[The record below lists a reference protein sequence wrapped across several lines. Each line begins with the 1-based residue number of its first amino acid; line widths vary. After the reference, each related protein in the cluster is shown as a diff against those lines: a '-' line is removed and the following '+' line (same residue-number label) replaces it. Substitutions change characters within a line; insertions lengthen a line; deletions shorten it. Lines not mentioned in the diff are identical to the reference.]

1 MPPVGV
7 EAVERAIKS
16 NIKTKH
22 VLLLELD
29 VDETTSADRRYRVE
43 WSGASLSPDS
53 SAVGGLLLVEILNF
67 EVIPRKWKKDLIRE
81 KSTRRIKEMVSS
93 V

>member
-1 MPPVGV
+1 M
-7 EAVERAIKS
+7 
-16 NIKTKH
+16 
-22 VLLLELD
+22 
-29 VDETTSADRRYRVE
+29 
-43 WSGASLSPDS
+43 SPDS

-81 KSTRRIKEMVSS
+81 KSSRRIKEMVSS